1 VQNNNR
7 TILLRLPFIHTKC
20 MDLLVH
26 SLSPGNILKFK
37 SDRENIEK
45 HEKSIILY
53 SYLSIIYFKGI
64 IKWCHTVS
72 MNNKISVS
80 NFKNVILFS
89 VNRLCAS
96 KLNAHPFQT
105 ISFNCILKKFYK

>member
-1 VQNNNR
+1 MGHF
-7 TILLRLPFIHTKC
+7 IKAPFYSCK
-20 MDLLVH
+20 MY
-26 SLSPGNILKFK
+26 SLSPGNILKLK